1 MAQTHHLGLGASL
14 ILGAHMLSVEKRDGF
29 DGASCEA
36 VVAALCFGCAT
47 ALLIHFHEGHMAPGD
62 ITPHTG
68 TSPRCQPGYP
78 IALGSIGAA
87 MASAV
92 VLLAAAVVD
101 AGPRWLRLRIQA
113 LVAEDDQEDEEDQM
127 DGVQL
132 IARAA
137 S

>member
-1 MAQTHHLGLGASL
+1 MAQTHHLGLGVSL

-47 ALLIHFHEGHMAPGD
+47 ALLVHFHEGRVATAD
-62 ITPHTG
+62 TTPHTG

-78 IALGSIGAA
+78 VALGSIMAA

-101 AGPRWLRLRIQA
+101 AGPHWLRLRIQA
-113 LVAEDDQEDEEDQM
+113 LVADDDPEDEEDRM

-132 IARAA
+132 IARPA

>member
-1 MAQTHHLGLGASL
+1 MPSG
-14 ILGAHMLSVEKRDGF
+14 RGF

-47 ALLIHFHEGHMAPGD
+47 ALLVHFHEGRVAPAD
-62 ITPHTG
+62 TTPHTG

-78 IALGSIGAA
+78 VALGSIMAA

-101 AGPRWLRLRIQA
+101 AGPHWLRLRIQA
-113 LVAEDDQEDEEDQM
+113 LVADDDPEDEEDRM

-132 IARAA
+132 IARPA